1 MKDMLRLGTKDR
13 KKYLIISVVSVLV
26 IALITVS
33 IIAVQLRHNKNE
45 KKKKD
50 MKRIV
55 FWMVAL
61 LLMSGVAMAQ
71 GNRQGGRQQMD
82 PKTRAQRMT
91 ERMVKEYSLN
101 EDQKQQL
108 LDVNLAWVEKMAA
121 NQGRHSKDDKAA
133 RMTKE
138 EREKKAAE
146 MKKSREDYDAQLKKI
161 LTKEQYDSYV
171 KKQAEREKQM
181 KEGRQ
186 NRQKRQG

>member
-1 MKDMLRLGTKDR
+1 
-13 KKYLIISVVSVLV
+13 
-26 IALITVS
+26 
-33 IIAVQLRHNKNE
+33 
-45 KKKKD
+45 

-138 EREKKAAE
+138 ER
-146 MKKSREDYDAQLKKI
+146 
-161 LTKEQYDSYV
+161 DSYV

>member
-1 MKDMLRLGTKDR
+1 
-13 KKYLIISVVSVLV
+13 
-26 IALITVS
+26 
-33 IIAVQLRHNKNE
+33 
-45 KKKKD
+45 

-71 GNRQGGRQQMD
+71 ANRQGGRQQMD

-121 NQGRHSKDDKAA
+121 RHSKDDKAA

>member
-1 MKDMLRLGTKDR
+1 
-13 KKYLIISVVSVLV
+13 
-26 IALITVS
+26 
-33 IIAVQLRHNKNE
+33 
-45 KKKKD
+45 

-108 LDVNLAWVEKMAA
+108 LDVNLAWVEKTAA
-121 NQGRHSKDDKAA
+121 NQGGRSKDDKATK
-133 RMTKE
+133 MTKE
-138 EREKKAAE
+138 EREKRMAE

-186 NRQKRQG
+186 GQGRQRRQG

>member
-1 MKDMLRLGTKDR
+1 
-13 KKYLIISVVSVLV
+13 
-26 IALITVS
+26 
-33 IIAVQLRHNKNE
+33 
-45 KKKKD
+45 

-146 MKKSREDYDAQLKKI
+146 MKKSREDYDAQIRK
-161 LTKEQYDSYV
+161 
-171 KKQAEREKQM
+171 
-181 KEGRQ
+181 
-186 NRQKRQG
+186 

>member
-1 MKDMLRLGTKDR
+1 
-13 KKYLIISVVSVLV
+13 
-26 IALITVS
+26 
-33 IIAVQLRHNKNE
+33 
-45 KKKKD
+45 

-121 NQGRHSKDDKAA
+121 KAA
-133 RMTKE
+133 RMKKK